1 MVKGSQGQ
9 TDSLEIK
16 GGGGYGKASLWVSYL
31 KQTFDQLT
39 EERIF

>member
-16 GGGGYGKASLWVSYL
+16 GGGIREGFLVGL
-31 KQTFDQLT
+31 
-39 EERIF
+39 IFKTDL